1 MLEKGKQLKKEKMS
15 GSNAFV
21 RYSWFVLFWVLLVIA
36 AGGIVRMTQSG
47 MGCPD
52 WPRCFGMWIPPSDV
66 SQLPVDF
73 EKYLSKQDIDH
84 NFNVYHTW
92 IEYINR
98 LLGAILGIFI
108 FIYFV
113 WSVIKYRATEKWI
126 PLLIGGLVLLT
137 GFQGWMG
144 KLVVDAN
151 LSVVKITLHMLIAL
165 LIAAIPLYIIRRIR
179 YERVMVPAYV
189 KQAAWVLIGAVLIQ
203 IILGTQVREEI
214 DIISKNLSY
223 QQRDLWIGALGVPF
237 YIHRSFSWLILIV
250 SGYLWFKSKDFTELR
265 LSMNFIM
272 ICTITAMLA
281 GIAMNYL
288 DMPAIAQPIHL
299 VVGSMLFMGAI
310 FFRLRLE

>member
-1 MLEKGKQLKKEKMS
+1 MLEKGKKLKKNKMNS
-15 GSNAFV
+15 SSAFV
-21 RYSWFVLFWVLLVIA
+21 RYSWFVLFWVFLVIA

-52 WPRCFGMWIPPSDV
+52 WPRCFGMWIPPTDV
-66 SQLPVDF
+66 SQLPADF

-84 NFNVYHTW
+84 SFNVYHTW

-113 WSVIKYRATEKWI
+113 WSVIKYRASDKRI

-151 LSVVKITLHMLIAL
+151 LSVVKITMHMLIAL

-179 YERVMVPAYV
+179 YERVMVPAYL
-189 KQAAWVLIGAVLIQ
+189 KQTAWVLIGAVLVQ
-203 IILGTQVREEI
+203 IILGTQVREEV

-223 QQRDLWIGALGVPF
+223 QQRDLWIGALSVPF
-237 YIHRSFSWLILIV
+237 YIHRSFSWLILII

-265 LSMNFIM
+265 LSMNFIIISTM
-272 ICTITAMLA
+272 VAMLA
-281 GIAMNYL
+281 GITMNYL

-299 VVGSMLFMGAI
+299 VVGGMLFMGAI
-310 FFRLRLE
+310 FFRLRLK